1 MNINI
6 ISSNGIAGNPATWNF
21 EISQSDYNAF
31 LQAYSNALPNDFV
44 WYINSQYGT
53 YIKVEKQIT
62 STYQWIP
69 YSNDGKYFIRY
80 VFSHPVFFG
89 LSNIV
94 KLSFDENQSS
104 NPTDTF
110 TQGTIIQQ
118 PGGTSG
124 LRIMAAYRP
133 IVFDVEFMEKPPV
146 TYCDIYFGG
155 IYYKTLSKTTPENSN
170 IYRFD
175 ISDACQEYL
184 SSELAP
190 INSNSLNIPS
200 KYFVE
205 CFCRFRTSKYDSNGF
220 ISQEKI
226 IPVQGTSSNAPV
238 EGGGK
243 QSLTFYV
250 LNAVLQHENNQNFQ
264 KHLKSIPHL
273 EITETPES
281 KNTLPLTHRPIDY
294 KICVNDSDFYP
305 IVTCYTPKKINLQ
318 VKLKDGSVIDL
329 TKELPQNGYYNSN
342 NPIGCDI
349 I

>member
-1 MNINI
+1 MI
-6 ISSNGIAGNPATWNF
+6 ISFLTTNVVPGVTPTAWNF
-21 EISQSDYNAF
+21 QLSQSDYYAF
-31 LQAYSNALPNDFV
+31 QNTFYGAQNGVYGIDIFLHLKSGAKISIAYNQWSLMPTTP
-44 WYINSQYGT
+44 YYL
-53 YIKVEKQIT
+53 QIT
-62 STYQWIP
+62 NANSLGIGISDVIAIEYKLKNDSGGST
-69 YSNDGKYFIRY
+69 N
-80 VFSHPVFFG
+80 
-89 LSNIV
+89 
-94 KLSFDENQSS
+94 
-104 NPTDTF
+104 DTF
-110 TQGTIIQQ
+110 IQGTIIQQ

-281 KNTLPLTHRPIDY
+281 KNTLPLTHRPIEY

-318 VKLKDGSVIDL
+318 VKLKDGTVIDL
-329 TKELPQNGYYNSN
+329 TKELPQNGYNSN

>member
-1 MNINI
+1 
-6 ISSNGIAGNPATWNF
+6 
-21 EISQSDYNAF
+21 
-31 LQAYSNALPNDFV
+31 
-44 WYINSQYGT
+44 
-53 YIKVEKQIT
+53 
-62 STYQWIP
+62 
-69 YSNDGKYFIRY
+69 
-80 VFSHPVFFG
+80 
-89 LSNIV
+89 
-94 KLSFDENQSS
+94 
-104 NPTDTF
+104 
-110 TQGTIIQQ
+110 
-118 PGGTSG
+118 
-124 LRIMAAYRP
+124 MAAYRP

-250 LNAVLQHENNQNFQ
+250 LNAALQHENNQNFQ

-273 EITETPES
+273 EIPETPES

-294 KICVNDSDFYP
+294 KICANDSDFYP

-329 TKELPQNGYYNSN
+329 TKELPQNGYNSN